1 MGVARRL
8 DRLFTLGRYR
18 LVHGDGAASV
28 LAQATSAAR
37 AMMMN
42 IPIILV
48 VTLSAISFVIL
59 TMLVVT
65 AAKEESE

>member
-1 MGVARRL
+1 
-8 DRLFTLGRYR
+8 
-18 LVHGDGAASV
+18 
-28 LAQATSAAR
+28 
-37 AMMMN
+37 MN

-65 AAKEESE
+65 ATKEESE

>member
-1 MGVARRL
+1 
-8 DRLFTLGRYR
+8 
-18 LVHGDGAASV
+18 
-28 LAQATSAAR
+28 
-37 AMMMN
+37 MN

-65 AAKEESE
+65 AAKEDAEGVDQARRR